1 MMERGT
7 GGEVFHFPSSV
18 PPAAA
23 LDWQTMADAHPD
35 PDGERMRRW
44 AIGDRSAFEE
54 IVRAWERP
62 VGRFLIRLTRNP
74 EVAGDLTQEVFLRV
88 YLKGANYT
96 HGGTFKTWLY
106 QIALNLARD
115 AARRATRRSHQ
126 TLLPTAHPSVEV
138 EPAFDVRQQAE
149 VVNAALAE
157 LPDQLREVVVLR
169 HYEDLSFEAMGRM
182 LGVPSTTLKSR
193 FAVAMK
199 RLEELL
205 VPKLGERP
213 A

>member
-1 MMERGT
+1 MT
-7 GGEVFHFPSSV
+7 AP
-18 PPAAA
+18 
-23 LDWQTMADAHPD
+23 LPD

-44 AIGDRSAFEE
+44 SAGDRSAFEE

-62 VGRFLIRLTRNP
+62 VGRFLVRLTRSADL
-74 EVAGDLTQEVFLRV
+74 AGDLTQEVFLRV
-88 YLKGANYT
+88 YLKGASYT

-115 AARRATRRSHQ
+115 AARKHARAPVLS
-126 TLLPTAHPSVEV
+126 LLPDAHPAAGG
-138 EPAFDVRQQAE
+138 EPAFDARQQAE

-157 LPDQLREVVVLR
+157 LPDPLREVVVLR
-169 HYEDLSFEAMGRM
+169 HYEDLNFEAMGRL
-182 LGVPSTTLKSR
+182 LGVPATTLKSR

-199 RLEELL
+199 KLEELL
-205 VPKLGERP
+205 VPKLGERGTH

>member
-1 MMERGT
+1 
-7 GGEVFHFPSSV
+7 
-18 PPAAA
+18 
-23 LDWQTMADAHPD
+23 MADALPD

-44 AIGDRSAFEE
+44 AAGDRTAFEE

-74 EVAGDLTQEVFLRV
+74 DLAGDLTQEVFLRV
-88 YLKGANYT
+88 YLKGAKYT

-115 AARRATRRSHQ
+115 AARKHARAPQ
-126 TLLPTAHPSVEV
+126 LALLPDAHPAADG
-138 EPAFDVRQQAE
+138 EPAFDARQQAD
-149 VVNAALAE
+149 VVNAALNE
-157 LPDQLREVVVLR
+157 LPDSLREVVVLR
-169 HYEDLSFEAMGRM
+169 HYEDMSFEAMGRL
-182 LGVPSTTLKSR
+182 LGVPATTLKSR

-199 RLEELL
+199 RLEEML
-205 VPKLGERP
+205 VPKLGERGSH

>member
-1 MMERGT
+1 M
-7 GGEVFHFPSSV
+7 
-18 PPAAA
+18 ANA
-23 LDWQTMADAHPD
+23 LPD
-35 PDGERMRRW
+35 PDGDRMRRW
-44 AIGDRSAFEE
+44 AAGDRTAFEE

-74 EVAGDLTQEVFLRV
+74 ELAGDLTQEVFLRV

-115 AARRATRRSHQ
+115 AARKHARTPVRP
-126 TLLPTAHPSVEV
+126 LLPGAHPAAEG
-138 EPAFDVRQQAE
+138 EPAFEVRQQAE
-149 VVNAALAE
+149 VVNAALAD
-157 LPDQLREVVVLR
+157 LPDPLREVVVLR
-169 HYEDLSFEAMGRM
+169 HYEDLSFEAMGRL
-182 LGVPSTTLKSR
+182 LGVPATTLKSR

-199 RLEELL
+199 RLEEVLA
-205 VPKLGERP
+205 PRLGERP

>member
-1 MMERGT
+1 
-7 GGEVFHFPSSV
+7 
-18 PPAAA
+18 
-23 LDWQTMADAHPD
+23 MADALPD

-44 AIGDRSAFEE
+44 ADGDRSAFEE

-74 EVAGDLTQEVFLRV
+74 ELAGDLTQEVFLRV

-115 AARRATRRSHQ
+115 AARKQARRPHQ
-126 TLLPTAHPSVEV
+126 PLLPSAHPATDG
-138 EPAFDVRQQAE
+138 EPAFDVQQQAD
-149 VVNAALAE
+149 VVNAALAG
-157 LPDQLREVVVLR
+157 LPESLREVVVLR
-169 HYEDLSFEAMGRM
+169 HYEDLSFEAMGRL
-182 LGVPSTTLKSR
+182 LGVPATTLKSR

-199 RLEELL
+199 KLEEVL

>member
-1 MMERGT
+1 
-7 GGEVFHFPSSV
+7 
-18 PPAAA
+18 
-23 LDWQTMADAHPD
+23 MADAPPD

-44 AIGDRSAFEE
+44 ADGDRSAFEE

-74 EVAGDLTQEVFLRV
+74 ELASDLTQEVFLRV
-88 YLKGANYT
+88 YLKGARYT

-115 AARRATRRSHQ
+115 AARRQARRSHQ
-126 TLLPTAHPSVEV
+126 TLLPASHPATDG
-138 EPAFDVRQQAE
+138 EPAFDQRQQAD

-157 LPDQLREVVVLR
+157 LPDPLREVVVLR
-169 HYEDLSFEAMGRM
+169 HYEDLNFEAMSRM
-182 LGVPSTTLKSR
+182 LRVPATTLKSR

-199 RLEELL
+199 KLQEVL

>member
-1 MMERGT
+1 MT
-7 GGEVFHFPSSV
+7 D
-18 PPAAA
+18 A
-23 LDWQTMADAHPD
+23 LSD

-44 AIGDRSAFEE
+44 SAGDRSAFEE

-74 EVAGDLTQEVFLRV
+74 ELAGDLTQEVFLRV

-115 AARRATRRSHQ
+115 AARRQSRRNHQ
-126 TLLPTAHPSVEV
+126 TLLPTVHPAVEA

-157 LPDQLREVVVLR
+157 LPDPLREVVILR
-169 HYEDLSFEAMGRM
+169 HYEDLNFEAMARL
-182 LGVPSTTLKSR
+182 LGVPATTLKSR

-199 RLEELL
+199 KLEELL
-205 VPKLGERP
+205 VSKLGERP
-213 A
+213 T

>member
-1 MMERGT
+1 MT
-7 GGEVFHFPSSV
+7 DTP
-18 PPAAA
+18 
-23 LDWQTMADAHPD
+23 PD

-44 AIGDRSAFEE
+44 SAGDRSAFEE

-62 VGRFLIRLTRNP
+62 VGRFLVRLTRNP

-88 YLKGANYT
+88 YLKGATYT

-115 AARRATRRSHQ
+115 AARRQARRSHQ
-126 TLLPTAHPSVEV
+126 TLLPTADPAVEM

-157 LPDQLREVVVLR
+157 LPDPLREVVILR
-169 HYEDLSFEAMGRM
+169 HYEDLSFEAMARL
-182 LGVPSTTLKSR
+182 LGVPATTLKSR

-199 RLEELL
+199 KLEEVL
-205 VPKLGERP
+205 VPRLGERP